1 LGNAQGAVN
10 FAQNVITANGPA
22 QQVMGFGFSDA
33 FGQANSLFS
42 TTAANQTAIEN
53 LFFSTQTGAGFS
65 ILRLGI
71 ITDTN
76 IEPTAPASGPT
87 GTPTYTFDGKD
98 GGQVQ
103 LAEIGQHYGL
113 HTFYADA
120 WSAPAY
126 MKTNNSTI
134 NGGQIC
140 GSPGA
145 AACAHSYDWRAAYAN
160 YLLQYVKFYAGV
172 GIPIQNLGF
181 INEPDLSES
190 YASMDPTTAQA
201 VDFIDHA
208 LGPAVHSSGLG
219 LTIFC
224 CDGSKYSSAAPYA
237 SAIQADPTASSYV
250 GVISAH
256 EYGGH
261 FTQPMPTNGQPVW
274 MTEWSSGNSTANSSW
289 DCNNCSGG
297 PDGMYLANDVIQA
310 FNAGQINAYVY
321 WYGNSTSTAA
331 PLIITSSKSYTVE
344 GKFYALAA
352 LSRFVRPGAYVVS
365 TTNPYATANLV
376 AFRNTDGSKVMDI
389 LNTGTTSLAAT
400 FTVDPGTSNSAVKT
414 YLTGANGAYN
424 VVPTETITETDTAMV
439 SGSSLF
445 VTVPARSLVTLTMP
459 PSTVKGTI
467 ELVATPTLQ
476 LLGDGTYQQTVTI
489 ANIGTGTVTNLQM
502 TNATLGS
509 VSGVPAPGLA
519 LPVTVGSIAPGGSL
533 TVYFNYPKSA
543 GTPGSAAAE
552 KLSGTY
558 NGGTFNASF
567 RATLP

>member
-1 LGNAQGAVN
+1 
-10 FAQNVITANGPA
+10 VITANGPA
-22 QQVMGFGFSDA
+22 QQVVGFGFSDA

-42 TTAANQTAIEN
+42 TTSANQTAIEN
-53 LFFSTQTGAGFS
+53 LLFSTQTGAGFS

-71 ITDTN
+71 NTDTN
-76 IEPTAPASGPT
+76 IEPTSPGNPAN
-87 GTPTYTFDGKD
+87 TPTYSFDGKD

-126 MKTNNSTI
+126 MKTNNSAD
-134 NGGQIC
+134 NGGQLC

-145 AACAHSYDWRAAYAN
+145 TACANGYDWRAAFAN
-160 YLLQYVKFYAGV
+160 YLLQYVRFYGGV

-181 INEPDLSES
+181 VNEPDLSVT
-190 YASMDPTTAQA
+190 YASMDPTPAQA
-201 VDFIDHA
+201 VDFIDNA

-224 CDGSKYSSAAPYA
+224 CDGSKFSSAAPYA
-237 SAIQADPTASSYV
+237 SAVQADPTASSYV
-250 GVISAH
+250 GVISSH

-274 MTEWSSGNSTANSSW
+274 MTEWSSSNSTANSSW

-310 FNAGQINAYVY
+310 FNAGQVNAYVY

-331 PLIITSSKSYTVE
+331 PLIITSSRSYTIE

-352 LSRFVRPGAYVVS
+352 LSRFVRPGAHVVP
-365 TTNPYATANLV
+365 TANPYATANLV
-376 AFRNTDGSKVMDI
+376 AFRNSDGSKVMEI

-400 FTVDPGTSNSAVKT
+400 FTVDPGTSNSSVKT
-414 YLTGANGAYN
+414 YLTGANGVYN
-424 VVPTETITETDTAMV
+424 VVPSQTITETDTAAI
-439 SGSSLF
+439 SGNTLY

-459 PSTVKGTI
+459 PSTVQGNT
-467 ELVATPTLQ
+467 ELLVTATLQ
-476 LLGDGTYQQTVTI
+476 LLGDGSYEQTVTI
-489 ANIGTGTVTNLQM
+489 TNTGTGTVTNLQM

-509 VSGVPAPGLA
+509 VSGVPAPGLSLPEA
-519 LPVTVGSIAPGGSL
+519 LGSIAPGGSL
-533 TVYFNYPKSA
+533 TAYFNYPASA
-543 GTPGSAAAE
+543 GTPGSATAE
-552 KLSGTY
+552 KLSGTCSA
-558 NGGTFNASF
+558 GSFGASI